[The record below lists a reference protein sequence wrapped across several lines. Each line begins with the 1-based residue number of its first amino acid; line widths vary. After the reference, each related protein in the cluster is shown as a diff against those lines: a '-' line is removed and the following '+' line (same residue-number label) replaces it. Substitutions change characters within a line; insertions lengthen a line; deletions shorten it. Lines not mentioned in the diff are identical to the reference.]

1 MQCLWWEWNIGIPLQ
16 SKNENWP
23 SSRDDLGY
31 TELPRV
37 VAVTSGFFSTCDGVP
52 ADSLEYNKGSQA
64 SFLVGCGARI
74 CSGNNAGESGLI
86 AC

>member
-1 MQCLWWEWNIGIPLQ
+1 MFDGEHGMALEPMKGIRA
-16 SKNENWP
+16 